1 MLAAMLTWWR
11 DLSKRRRVR
20 LWRGASYALFALLAI
35 GFIAVVD
42 WPRVVDTMF
51 RPDLIREQFPDILL
65 IAAKNTIIYTLLGF
79 TGGMVLGLGLA
90 LMRLS
95 QSRPFRW
102 FAATYIDVVRG
113 IPLLVWI
120 LLIGLGVPI
129 ALGIRIPTTYG
140 PGALA
145 LSLVVGAYMAETI
158 RAGIQAVDRG
168 QMEAA
173 RSLGM
178 SYSKA
183 MIWIILPQAFRLMI
197 PPLTNEF
204 VLLLKDTSLVSAIGV
219 TITTKELTR
228 WGRDGVIH
236 SANATPLVVAGLVYL
251 LLTIPMTRVVAVLE
265 KRVERSR

>member
-1 MLAAMLTWWR
+1 MFDWWR
-11 DLSKRRRVR
+11 SLSKRRKVR
-20 LWRGASYALFALLAI
+20 FWRGASYVLFAVLAV
-35 GFIAVVD
+35 GFVVAVD
-42 WPRVVDTMF
+42 WGRVGDTMF
-51 RPDLIREQFPDILL
+51 RADLVADQFPDILL
-65 IAAKNTIIYTLLGF
+65 IAAKNTIIYTILGF
-79 TGGMVLGLGLA
+79 IGGLLIGLMLA

-95 QSRPFRW
+95 QSKPFRW
-102 FAATYIDVVRG
+102 VSAIYIDVVRG

-120 LLIGLGVPI
+120 LLIGLGIPI
-129 ALGIRIPTTYG
+129 ALGIRVPTTYG

-145 LSLVVGAYMAETI
+145 LSIVVGAYMAETI
-158 RAGIQAVDRG
+158 RAGIEAVDRG

-204 VLLLKDTSLVSAIGV
+204 ILLLKDTSLVSAIGV
-219 TITTKELTR
+219 TVTSKELTR

-251 LLTIPMTRVVAVLE
+251 LLTIPMTRAVAQLE
-265 KRVERSR
+265 KKAAQSK

>member
-1 MLAAMLTWWR
+1 
-11 DLSKRRRVR
+11 VR
-20 LWRGASYALFALLAI
+20 IWRGISYVLFVVLMV
-35 GFIAVVD
+35 GFLVAVD

-51 RPDLIREQFPDILL
+51 RPDLVRDQFPDILL
-65 IAAKNTIIYTLLGF
+65 IAAKNTIIYTVLGF
-79 TGGMVLGLGLA
+79 LGGLA
-90 LMRLS
+90 LGLLLAIMRLS

-102 FAATYIDVVRG
+102 LAATYVDVVRG

-120 LLIGLGVPI
+120 LLIGLGLPI
-129 ALGIRIPTTYG
+129 ALGVRIPTTFG

-158 RAGIQAVDRG
+158 RAGIEAVDRG

-178 SYSKA
+178 SYSRA
-183 MIWIILPQAFRLMI
+183 MVWIILPQAFRLMI

-228 WGRDGVIH
+228 WGRDGVIN
-236 SANATPLVVAGLVYL
+236 SANATPLVVAGLIYL
-251 LLTIPMTRVVAVLE
+251 VLTIPMTRVVAQLE
-265 KRVERSR
+265 KRAARSK

>member
-1 MLAAMLTWWR
+1 MLNWWK

-20 LWRGASYALFALLAI
+20 FWRGVSYVVFAVLVI
-35 GFIAVVD
+35 GFLAAVD
-42 WPRVVDTMF
+42 WQRVIDTMF
-51 RPDLIREQFPDILL
+51 QPEIVADQFPDILL
-65 IAAKNTIIYTLLGF
+65 IAAKNTIIYTILGFIGGLLLGL
-79 TGGMVLGLGLA
+79 VLA

-102 FAATYIDVVRG
+102 ASATYIDVVRG

-129 ALGIRIPTTYG
+129 ALGIRVPTTFG

-145 LSLVVGAYMAETI
+145 LSLVMGAYMAETI
-158 RAGIQAVDRG
+158 RAGIEAVDRG

-204 VLLLKDTSLVSAIGV
+204 ILLLKDTSLVSAIGV

-236 SANATPLVVAGLVYL
+236 SANATPLVVAGLIYL
-251 LLTIPMTRVVAVLE
+251 VLTIPMTRFVAQLE
-265 KRVERSR
+265 KKVAKSK

>member
-1 MLAAMLTWWR
+1 MLGPVLTWWNG
-11 DLSKRRRVR
+11 LSKRRKVR
-20 LWRGASYALFALLAI
+20 FWRGASYVVFALVLVGI
-35 GFIAVVD
+35 VVMVD
-42 WPRVVDTMF
+42 WGRVVDTMI
-51 RPDLIREQFPDILL
+51 RPDLVGEQFPKIIT
-65 IAAKNTIIYTLLGF
+65 IAAKNTVIFTVLGF
-79 TGGMVLGLGLA
+79 SGGLAIGLMLA

-95 QSRPFRW
+95 QSKPFRW
-102 FAATYIDVVRG
+102 ASAIYIDVVRG

-120 LLIGLGVPI
+120 LLIGLGIPI
-129 ALGIRIPTTYG
+129 ALGIRVPGAYG

-145 LSLVVGAYMAETI
+145 LSIVVGAYMAETI
-158 RAGIQAVDRG
+158 RAGIEAVDRG

-178 SYSKA
+178 SYSRA

-219 TITTKELTR
+219 TVTSKELTR

-251 LLTIPMTRVVAVLE
+251 ALTIPMTRFVARLE
-265 KRVERSR
+265 KKAARSK

>member
-1 MLAAMLTWWR
+1 MLNWWK
-11 DLSKRRRVR
+11 DLSKRRRAR
-20 LWRGASYALFALLAI
+20 LWRGVSYVAFAVLVAAFLLA
-35 GFIAVVD
+35 VD
-42 WPRVVDTMF
+42 WPRVIETMF
-51 RPDLIREQFPDILL
+51 QPEIVLEQFPDILL
-65 IAAKNTIIYTLLGF
+65 IAAKNTIIYTILGF
-79 TGGMVLGLGLA
+79 IGGLALGLVLA

-102 FAATYIDVVRG
+102 AAATYIDVVRG

-129 ALGIRIPTTYG
+129 ALGIRVPTTFG

-145 LSLVVGAYMAETI
+145 LSLVMGAYMAETI
-158 RAGIQAVDRG
+158 RAGIEAVDRG

-251 LLTIPMTRVVAVLE
+251 LLTIPMTRFVSRLE
-265 KRVERSR
+265 KKAAQSR

>member
-1 MLAAMLTWWR
+1 MMNWWHG
-11 DLSKRRRVR
+11 LSKRQKVR
-20 LWRGASYALFALLAI
+20 FWRGVSYVVFVILSVAFLLA
-35 GFIAVVD
+35 VD
-42 WPRVVDTMF
+42 WSRVIKTMF
-51 RPDLIREQFPDILL
+51 QPEIVAEQFPDILL

-79 TGGMVLGLGLA
+79 VGGLVLGLVLA

-95 QSRPFRW
+95 QSKPFRW
-102 FAATYIDVVRG
+102 AAATYIDVVRG

-145 LSLVVGAYMAETI
+145 LSLVMGAYMAETI

-178 SYSKA
+178 TYSKA
-183 MIWIILPQAFRLMI
+183 MVWIILPQAFRLMI

-204 VLLLKDTSLVSAIGV
+204 ILLLKDTSLVSAIGV
-219 TITTKELTR
+219 TVTTKELTR
-228 WGRDGVIH
+228 WGRDGVIQ
-236 SANATPLVVAGLVYL
+236 SANATPLVVAGLIYL
-251 LLTIPMTRVVAVLE
+251 LLTIPMTRFVAGLE
-265 KRVERSR
+265 KRVAKSR

>member
-1 MLAAMLTWWR
+1 VLNWWK

-20 LWRGASYALFALLAI
+20 FWRGVSYVVFAVLVIGLLA
-35 GFIAVVD
+35 AVD
-42 WPRVVDTMF
+42 WRRVIDTMF
-51 RPDLIREQFPDILL
+51 QPEIVADQFPDILL
-65 IAAKNTIIYTLLGF
+65 IAAKNTIIYTILGFIGGLLLGL
-79 TGGMVLGLGLA
+79 VLA

-102 FAATYIDVVRG
+102 ASATYIDVVRG

-129 ALGIRIPTTYG
+129 ALGIRVPTTFG

-145 LSLVVGAYMAETI
+145 LSLVMGAYMAETI
-158 RAGIQAVDRG
+158 RAGIEAVDRG

-183 MIWIILPQAFRLMI
+183 MIWIILPQAFRLMM

-204 VLLLKDTSLVSAIGV
+204 ILLLKDTSLVSAIGV

-236 SANATPLVVAGLVYL
+236 SANATPLVVAGLIYL
-251 LLTIPMTRVVAVLE
+251 VLTIPMTRFVAQLE
-265 KRVERSR
+265 KKVAKSK

>member
-102 FAATYIDVVRG
+102 FAAT
-113 IPLLVWI
+113 
-120 LLIGLGVPI
+120 
-129 ALGIRIPTTYG
+129 
-140 PGALA
+140 
-145 LSLVVGAYMAETI
+145 
-158 RAGIQAVDRG
+158 
-168 QMEAA
+168 
-173 RSLGM
+173 
-178 SYSKA
+178 
-183 MIWIILPQAFRLMI
+183 
-197 PPLTNEF
+197 
-204 VLLLKDTSLVSAIGV
+204 
-219 TITTKELTR
+219 
-228 WGRDGVIH
+228 
-236 SANATPLVVAGLVYL
+236 
-251 LLTIPMTRVVAVLE
+251 
-265 KRVERSR
+265 